1 MNEVGMVEK
10 VMEGVLVYL
19 SGYDLVRKELPC
31 IGLLF
36 LSACSVAAF
45 FGVSG
50 WEQLTRGLTAIS
62 MLGIGAYF
70 QRKKEALGS
79 GDVWVL
85 SVIALG
91 WPLRVWGQSL
101 SIGLSIM
108 ALVSLGCWWLEKSE
122 NIRIPFVPFLL
133 LGYWMR
139 GTVYGI

>member
-1 MNEVGMVEK
+1 MVEK

-36 LSACSVAAF
+36 LSACSVATF

-91 WPLRVWGQSL
+91 WPLRVWGR
-101 SIGLSIM
+101 
-108 ALVSLGCWWLEKSE
+108 A
-122 NIRIPFVPFLL
+122 
-133 LGYWMR
+133 
-139 GTVYGI
+139 